1 MSIARLL
8 QLVAINLRRDLRGML
23 LSALGVAAG
32 IGALAFFVALGMGV
46 ATVVRTRVFPS
57 DARLI
62 EVVPPS
68 VSVGFLGGG
77 RLDEN
82 AVATLGKLPG
92 VTAVH
97 RKMELRVPAVSRYD
111 GEFFGKRLRMGVEI
125 LGVGVDEGLVAGDL
139 EGAPAFT
146 DPGEQGAIPVLI
158 STRLLEIYNKGFAT
172 QRGLP
177 LLSPQ
182 LVKGFEFPVQYG
194 RSYVT
199 SRGENVTTASQGAGI
214 VGVSDRALLQG
225 LTMPLEAARR
235 LNRRFGYDA
244 DTYSAVVLV
253 ARTPENVPAIT
264 QAVRGMGFDIDDTER
279 KLAENVG
286 AAVVIT
292 TAALALLSALICVLA
307 AVNIALTLGA
317 AIRARSREIGI
328 LRAVGATG
336 AAVSALV
343 VGEAAAVGLLG
354 GALGAGASLAAAVA
368 VDRAAASFL
377 PEFPFK
383 PETFFV
389 FPPWLLAGAVA
400 LGVLAALLG
409 AYPPARSAARLDP
422 ARAMS

>member
-1 MSIARLL
+1 VRPARLI
-8 QLVAINLRRDLRGML
+8 QLAVINLRRDLRGML

-32 IGALAFFVALGMGV
+32 IGALAFFVALGLGV
-46 ATVVRTRVFPS
+46 GTVVRTRVFPA
-57 DARLI
+57 DARLV

-68 VSVGFLGGG
+68 VSVGFFGGG
-77 RLDEN
+77 KLDEA
-82 AVATLGKLPG
+82 AVARLGSLPH
-92 VTAVH
+92 VTALH

-111 GEFFGKRLRMGVEI
+111 GEFFGKHLRMGVEI
-125 LGVGVDEGLVAGDL
+125 LGVGVDPALVEKDL
-139 EGAPAFT
+139 PPAPPFR
-146 DPGEQGAIPVLI
+146 DPGEAGPIPVLV

-199 SRGENVTTASQGAGI
+199 SRGAEVAPVSQDASI

-244 DTYSAVVLV
+244 DVYSAVVLV
-253 ARTPENVPAIT
+253 AETPENVPAIT

-292 TAALALLSALICVLA
+292 TAALALLSALICALA

-317 AIRARSREIGI
+317 AIRMRAREIGI
-328 LRAVGATG
+328 LRAVGATSG
-336 AAVSALV
+336 AVSALV
-343 VGEAAAVGLLG
+343 LAEAAAVGLLG
-354 GALGAGASLAAAVA
+354 GAIGAAGALGAAAA
-368 VDRAAASFL
+368 VDRAARTFL

-383 PETFFV
+383 PDTFFT
-389 FPPWLLAGAVA
+389 FPPWLVAGAVA

-422 ARAMS
+422 ARALA